1 MEVMST
7 MHSQPSA
14 PTLSVVIPCYN
25 EEAVLPFLRERLI
38 GALASLEVTWEVV
51 FVNDGSRD
59 STLPLL
65 IKIHNEDPRF
75 KVLSFSRNFGH
86 QAAVMAGISYASGD
100 AVAILDADLQ
110 DPPELLA
117 KCMDH
122 WRDGYEV
129 VYAVRQKRKESVF
142 KRMAYGA
149 FYRLLRTVADTEI
162 PLDSGDFCLMDRQ
175 VVDVLRKMPERNV
188 FVRGL
193 RAWSGFKQIGLP
205 YERPERAAGETKYP
219 FKRLVKLALD
229 GIFSFSTMPL
239 RLTTWIGMGLV
250 GLCFLGAIFI
260 FVWRMFPFRIL
271 GHAASDVPGWTTG
284 MIVMLFL
291 SGIQFLI
298 LGAIGE
304 YIARIYDEV
313 KGRPRWIVAREL
325 GFGGNEYA
333 PSPAPDRAVQPS
345 GVLGDE

>member
-1 MEVMST
+1 MST

-117 KCMDH
+117 QCMDH